1 MHMSD
6 TRSEATED
14 EIAVCAYFIWEQEGK
29 PLGRALDH
37 WLQAELQLAASLWY
51 EFPLVSAGADIGRPA
66 WPRKLTKSCR
76 WRSAT
81 FLSIATESPFK
92 ALATR
97 NTVNRSVAL
106 R

>member
-29 PLGRALDH
+29 PVGRALHH

-51 EFPLVSAGADIGRPA
+51 QEGR
-66 WPRKLTKSCR
+66 T
-76 WRSAT
+76 
-81 FLSIATESPFK
+81 
-92 ALATR
+92 
-97 NTVNRSVAL
+97 SVAAPA
-106 R
+106 RES